1 LSDVERAFVHV
12 DYDGLHDVSEEHKPL
27 YKAQEPK
34 EPFVKMI
41 REKFKSKGNAGETVV
56 QTV

>member
-27 YKAQEPK
+27 YEAREPK
-34 EPFVKMI
+34 EPFVKRI
-41 REKFKSKGNAGETVV
+41 REKFRSKGNDEGTIV
-56 QTV
+56 QRV